1 MYDGIPNPAY
11 NPAYGNK
18 REAKASAFAPTLR
31 MDLTEEKLREYEEI
45 GITIES
51 ATEQLTELFR
61 NVSVT
66 SRVRFTAETVTVVE
80 TGEVLTK
87 FQSGISATFEI
98 DDVLHLKLD
107 TGDVIAMK
115 IYRA

>member
-1 MYDGIPNPAY
+1 MSDGIPNPAY
-11 NPAYGNK
+11 NPAYG
-18 REAKASAFAPTLR
+18 AKASAFAPTLR
-31 MDLTEEKLREYEEI
+31 MDLTDEKLREYEEV

-66 SRVRFTAETVTVVE
+66 ARVRFTAETVTVVE
-80 TGEVLTK
+80 TGQVLK
-87 FQSGISATFEI
+87 NFQSGIAAIFELDEI
-98 DDVLHLKLD
+98 LHLKLD
-107 TGDVIAMK
+107 TGDVVAMK